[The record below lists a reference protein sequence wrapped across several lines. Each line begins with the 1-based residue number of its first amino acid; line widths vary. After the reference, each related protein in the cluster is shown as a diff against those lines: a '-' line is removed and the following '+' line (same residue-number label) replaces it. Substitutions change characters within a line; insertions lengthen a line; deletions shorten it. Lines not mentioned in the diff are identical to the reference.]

1 MGNLKHFQMKTFDKA
16 LLSKQ
21 LSMPVLN
28 PKAGISGIR
37 HLQLNQNLLKKE
49 QEESQQHVI

>member
-49 QEESQQHVI
+49 QEEHVI